1 MTNLEKFYP
10 GVKLEAF
17 RLGSSAL
24 AHKPDS
30 DDCCIDCMECP
41 AFDYCQDVYC
51 QDVKYKTC
59 IDIFEEWG
67 KKEYEG

>member
-17 RLGSSAL
+17 RLGSSTL
-24 AHKPDS
+24 AHEPDS

-41 AFDYCQDVYC
+41 AFDYCQDVK
-51 QDVKYKTC
+51 DKTC
-59 IDIFEEWG
+59 IDTFEEWG
-67 KKEYEG
+67 KKEYEEEK